1 MTTILYCFRSALKSI
16 WREKWINMLTTLSIT
31 IGLLILCIFAVIT
44 LNMDSALQRWSKN
57 FGMVVYLDDT
67 IDKLRQD
74 ELKAYFLNDKNIS
87 EVNFISKEQ
96 ALSEVKRALGDNAII
111 LDDLQENPLP
121 ASFELK
127 LNEGLLDPALVKR
140 KAAEIQKIAGVE
152 EVQYGEKW
160 LSSLYAISKTLK
172 LGALL
177 FGCAIFIAITFITY
191 CTIKI
196 FFHRKSE
203 EIETLKLLGATKL
216 FTKLPFLIEGL
227 VIGGIG
233 GIISTLAIYG
243 AYLFTTTK
251 VVEFL
256 PSIKMMTSSMPIEVY
271 IITPLAGA
279 LMSML
284 GSFIAVGKI
293 RY

>member
-1 MTTILYCFRSALKSI
+1 MTTILFCLQSALKSM
-16 WREKWINMLTTLSIT
+16 WREKWINMLTTLSIS

-44 LNMDSALQRWSKN
+44 INMDSALQRWSKN
-57 FGMVVYLDDT
+57 FGMVVYLNDT
-67 IDKLRQD
+67 VDKQGQD
-74 ELKAYFLNDKNIS
+74 ELNAYFLKDKDIS
-87 EVNFISKEQ
+87 DVNFISKEQ
-96 ALSEVKRALGDNAII
+96 ALQEVKKALGNNAII
-111 LDDLQENPLP
+111 LDDFGENPLP
-121 ASFELK
+121 SSFELK
-127 LNEGLLDPALVKR
+127 LKDGLLEPALVKR
-140 KAAEIQKIAGVE
+140 KASEIAKIQGIE

-160 LSSLYAISKTLK
+160 LSSLYAISKTMK
-172 LGALL
+172 IGAIL

-203 EIETLKLLGATKL
+203 EIETLKLLGATKV

-227 VIGGIG
+227 FIGTIG
-233 GIISTLAIYG
+233 GIISSLAIYG
-243 AYLFTTTK
+243 AYIFTTTK

-256 PSIKMMTSSMPIEVY
+256 PSIKMMTSSMPLEIY
-271 IITPLAGA
+271 IVIPLAGA
-279 LMSML
+279 LMSTL

>member
-1 MTTILYCFRSALKSI
+1 MTTILYCFQSALKSI
-16 WREKWINMLTTLSIT
+16 WREKWINMLTTLSIS

-44 LNMDSALQRWSKN
+44 INMDSALQRWSKS
-57 FGMVVYLDDT
+57 FGIVVYLNDT
-67 IDKLRQD
+67 VD
-74 ELKAYFLNDKNIS
+74 EQGQNELNASFLNDKDVS
-87 EVNFISKEQ
+87 EVHFISKEQ
-96 ALSEVKRALGDNAII
+96 ALNDVKKALGDNAII
-111 LDDLQENPLP
+111 LDDFTENPLP
-121 ASFELK
+121 ASFELRLK
-127 LNEGLLDPALVKR
+127 DGLLSPELVK
-140 KAAEIQKIAGVE
+140 KKSAAIEKMAGVE

-160 LSSLYAISKTLK
+160 LSSLYAISKTMK
-172 LGALL
+172 FGAIL

-203 EIETLKLLGATKL
+203 EIETLKLLGATKT

-227 VIGGIG
+227 VIGAIG

-243 AYLFTTTK
+243 AYMFTTTK

-256 PSIKMMTSSMPIEVY
+256 PSIKMMTTSIPYEVY
-271 IITPLAGA
+271 IIVPLAGA
-279 LMSML
+279 LMSTL

>member
-1 MTTILYCFRSALKSI
+1 MTTILYCFQSALKSI
-16 WREKWINMLTTLSIT
+16 WREKWINMLTTLSIS

-44 LNMDSALQRWSKN
+44 INMDSALQRWSKN

-67 IDKLRQD
+67 IDKQRQD
-74 ELKAYFLNDKNIS
+74 EINSYFLRDKDIA

-96 ALSEVKRALGDNAII
+96 ALNEVKKALGNNAII
-111 LDDLQENPLP
+111 LDDFEENPLP

-127 LNEGLLDPALVKR
+127 LKDGLLEPALVKR
-140 KAAEIQKIAGVE
+140 KADEMAKIEGIE

-160 LSSLYAISKTLK
+160 LSSLYAISKTIK
-172 LGALL
+172 FGAIL

-203 EIETLKLLGATKL
+203 EIETLKLLGATKV

-227 VIGGIG
+227 VIGAIG

-243 AYLFTTTK
+243 AYIFTTTK
-251 VVEFL
+251 VVQFL
-256 PSIKMMTSSMPIEVY
+256 PSIKMMTSSMPLEVY
-271 IITPLAGA
+271 IIIPIAGA
-279 LMSML
+279 LMSTL